1 MRCGLPRL
9 FEVLGSRGI
18 QASAWMNAQC
28 AASAGWDFVGHS
40 WFSDPEK
47 ALDLPAQ
54 RTDTIFVTS
63 GQIADWFV
71 AADKTGP
78 ADLEAA
84 LKMKPGQT

>member
-28 AASAGWDFVGHS
+28 AASAGWDLSVTAG
-40 WFSDPEK
+40 FSDPEK